1 MRGKLRMRK
10 LKKCEIIILSVI
22 IGMVIILAL
31 VNVFCINND
40 QFFEI
45 SMSTC
50 ISIIVVLLVSY
61 WLTNNSQDERNQ
73 KEIYLRILEKVVVL
87 VNDPIMFKVDE
98 KTDIF
103 LILMKKRELNN
114 TVTLLKEYSRKFN
127 VEKELISIDEK
138 VQEYADLIGNHQDDL
153 RFLSMCEKDLRR
165 PLELIENKV
174 YEAMMKVFE

>member
-1 MRGKLRMRK
+1 MRK

-22 IGMVIILAL
+22 IGAVIILAL

-114 TVTLLKEYSRKFN
+114 TVTLLKEYSKKFN
-127 VEKELISIDEK
+127 VENELISIDEK

-153 RFLSMCEKDLRR
+153 LFLSRCEKDLRR